1 MDSQRRS
8 AVAKDDVQ
16 IDGQTQAWLASIEP
30 DVRPR
35 VLQETFPRILNQMA
49 ALWERPAQMDRYFAD
64 LLLDVRGNRHGF
76 PLQVILELSALKEYY
91 WTKVFPREHIIDP
104 VQDPRRNR

>member
-1 MDSQRRS
+1 VS
-8 AVAKDDVQ
+8 KDDGQ

-76 PLQVILELSALKEYY
+76 PLQVILELSALKEKLLDEGFSARAYY
-91 WTKVFPREHIIDP
+91 RPRP
-104 VQDPRRNR
+104 GSAT